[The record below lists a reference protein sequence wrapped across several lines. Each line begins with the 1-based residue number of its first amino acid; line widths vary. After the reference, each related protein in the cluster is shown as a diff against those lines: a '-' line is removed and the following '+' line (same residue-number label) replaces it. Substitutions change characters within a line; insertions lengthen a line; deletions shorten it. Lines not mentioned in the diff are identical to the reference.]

1 MGDTARLDAWSAGDA
16 YDLYMGRW
24 SARVADAFLTWLAPD
39 HGRSWIDVG
48 CGTGALS
55 AAILRRCAPRSL
67 VGVDPSEAFVAHAAR
82 KQMDSHARF
91 QTADGANLPF
101 DRGRFDML
109 ASGLVLNF
117 IPDRTRALQE
127 FRRVIKPGG
136 TLSFYVWDYPG
147 GGMGLID
154 AFWSAA
160 AELDPEARDLDESA
174 RFPFCTA
181 DGLRALCAEAGLAN
195 AEVVAIEETSDFEGF
210 DDFWHPFTLG
220 AGPAPGYCAAL
231 PEDRRQRLHDLLRDR
246 LGGGPFSLPARAWAV
261 RAPIPA

>member
-1 MGDTARLDAWSAGDA
+1 MEQQSRLDAWSAGDA

-24 SARVADAFLTWLAPD
+24 STKVADQFLTWLDPPAAAD
-39 HGRSWIDVG
+39 WVDVG

-55 AAILRRCAPRSL
+55 AAILRKCNPKS
-67 VGVDPSEAFVAHAAR
+67 VTGIDPSEGFVAHAAAQQDDKR
-82 KQMDSHARF
+82 ASF

-101 DRGRFDML
+101 DQNRFDVMT
-109 ASGLVLNF
+109 SGLVLNF
-117 IPDRTRALQE
+117 IPDRVAALRE
-127 FRRVIKPGG
+127 FQRVVKPGG

-160 AELDPEARDLDESA
+160 AELDGSASDLDESK
-174 RFPFCTA
+174 RFPFCTR
-181 DGLRALCAEAGLAN
+181 DGLAALCGEARMQDAEIT
-195 AEVVAIEETSDFEGF
+195 AIDETSRFASF

-231 PEDRRQRLHDLLRDR
+231 PDAHRDKLRERLREK
-246 LGGGPFSLPARAWAV
+246 LGNGAISLPARAWAV
-261 RAPIPA
+261 RASIPG